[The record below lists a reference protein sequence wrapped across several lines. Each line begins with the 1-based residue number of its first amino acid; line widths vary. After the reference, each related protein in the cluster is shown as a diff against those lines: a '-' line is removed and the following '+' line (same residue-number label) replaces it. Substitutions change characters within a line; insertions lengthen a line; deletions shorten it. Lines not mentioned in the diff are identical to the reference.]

1 MNSCSLSS
9 TAAEGQVLYLWLG
22 LRVARKFRV
31 GLFGYLKFR
40 VLKIDTRN
48 LPEINKTRY
57 FGYPKI
63 RVRVRVIPELPDIK
77 RADKGGASAAL

>member
-1 MNSCSLSS
+1 ML
-9 TAAEGQVLYLWLG
+9 VWLG
-22 LRVARKFRV
+22 IRIARKFRV

-48 LPEINKTRY
+48 LPEITKTRH
-57 FGYPKI
+57 FGYSKI

-77 RADKGGASAAL
+77 RADKGGASAAR

>member
-1 MNSCSLSS
+1 M
-9 TAAEGQVLYLWLG
+9 
-22 LRVARKFRV
+22 
-31 GLFGYLKFR
+31 KFR

-63 RVRVRVIPELPDIK
+63 RVRVRIIPELPDIK
-77 RADKGGASAAL
+77 RADKGGASAAQ